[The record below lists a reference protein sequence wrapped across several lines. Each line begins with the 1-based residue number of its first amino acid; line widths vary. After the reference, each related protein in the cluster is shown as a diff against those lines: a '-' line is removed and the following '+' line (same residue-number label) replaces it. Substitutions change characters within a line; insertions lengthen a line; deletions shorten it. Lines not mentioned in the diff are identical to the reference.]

1 MSTVSTKEDTTLLYR
16 IVLFAHIIG
25 ALSLF
30 VGVAGIVVGMYGMRK
45 AKTIK
50 QFREWSW
57 LASTTDKAMPFIALL
72 VVVPGVYMVF
82 TVWGWHTAWADV
94 ALGTFILLIVSGIVF
109 IGPRLAMFKKA
120 VQGAEQDALVSPEL
134 RAHILNPFLWTIVS
148 IFVTVV
154 VSIVFLM
161 AVKPDLVGSLATV
174 SIAII
179 VGFICALP
187 IGRVKQPLQAH
198 LPASLDLDTKAVGQ

>member
-1 MSTVSTKEDTTLLYR
+1 MLYR

-30 VGVAGIVVGMYGMRK
+30 IGVAGIVVGMYGMRK
-45 AKTIK
+45 AKTVK

-72 VVVPGVYMVF
+72 VVAPGVYMVF

-94 ALGTFILLIVSGIVF
+94 ALGTFMLLIASGIVF

-134 RAHILNPFLWTIVS
+134 RVYILDPFLWTIVS
-148 IFVTVV
+148 IFMAVV
-154 VSIVFLM
+154 FSIVFLM
-161 AVKPDLVGSLATV
+161 TIKPDLIGSLATV
-174 SIAII
+174 GIAVIL
-179 VGFICALP
+179 GFVCALP
-187 IGRVKQPLQAH
+187 AGRVKQPLQT
-198 LPASLDLDTKAVGQ
+198 SLQTSMDMETEAVGQQ